1 MNELKYLYYGQQK
14 KLEQKKNE
22 SLTNM
27 DVIIW
32 TKLMDFKF

>member
-22 SLTNM
+22 SSTNM
-27 DVIIW
+27 DV
-32 TKLMDFKF
+32 TL